1 LYYRK
6 NFFYFSINKRMSA
19 YSEFVKTHYSKV
31 SHLPNKERFK
41 KLAEMYKAQKGGMK
55 MEMKKDMKKDMKK
68 EKAGILTG
76 AGMSGAGAGM
86 SEGESGS
93 GFLSSA
99 LDSIGLGMDM
109 KKARK
114 PRAKKAKGG
123 EMQMPDESGAGFLSS
138 ALGAFGLGLD
148 MPKKRASKKKMM

>member
-1 LYYRK
+1 MTEYTT
-6 NFFYFSINKRMSA
+6 FI
-19 YSEFVKTHYSKV
+19 KTHYSKV
-31 SHLPNKERFK
+31 AHLPNKERFK
-41 KLAEMYKAQKGGMK
+41 KLAEMYHAQKGGMK
-55 MEMKKDMKKDMKK
+55 MKKDMKK

-76 AGMSGAGAGM
+76 AGMSGAGM
-86 SEGESGS
+86 SEDESGA

-114 PRAKKAKGG
+114 PRAKKAHGG
-123 EMQMPDESGAGFLSS
+123 AMAMPDESGAGFLSS